1 MKRIFIFFAF
11 VITSLTANAQVVLGQ
26 VDTFTDGTTLFWSGG
41 ANPVNIASGGPA
53 GATDAYLQFTGLGG
67 FGTGSVPAVNNNL
80 QWSGNYTSAG
90 VTIVRMDIKNFS
102 AVPLNMRLMFNGP
115 TGARWVT
122 HPGFS
127 LPGNSG
133 WVTATYFLRASN
145 MVLVWGTDTLAA
157 TFAANSFLQIRN
169 DFDPP
174 SSGGEGAAATVGIDN
189 VSALS
194 FLSTDATSYTIDTGL
209 DFGGTLGSLH
219 LSDNDPV
226 FILNDEFDANA
237 TLTMATT
244 RPSTLPVALNSP
256 SKIRIRRETAASRN
270 DLIEFL
276 RAYNYSTSSFNNIAN
291 RITTIADAILNIDIT
306 TNVANYINS
315 TTGQSRAQ
323 LFWVPTADVSDID
336 GWTERC
342 DEIEWQFYP

>member
-1 MKRIFIFFAF
+1 MKRFFL
-11 VITSLTANAQVVLGQ
+11 ISLFALTTLFANAQVVLGQ
-26 VDTFTDGTTLFWSGG
+26 VDTFTDGTTMFWSGG
-41 ANPVNIASGGPA
+41 ANPVNIPSGGPA
-53 GATDAYLQFTGLGG
+53 GATDAYLQFAGLGG
-67 FGTGSVPAVNNNL
+67 FGAGSVPAVNNNL
-80 QWSGNYTSAG
+80 QWSGNFTSAA
-90 VTIVRMDIKNFS
+90 VTIVRMNMRNFS

-145 MVLVWGTDTLAA
+145 MVLVAGTDTLAA
-157 TFAANSFLQIRN
+157 TLAANSFMQVRN

-194 FLSTDATSYTIDTGL
+194 NLSADASSYSVDTGL
-209 DFGGTLGSLH
+209 DFGGTLASLH
-219 LSDNDPV
+219 LSDNDSV

-237 TLTMATT
+237 TLTMTTT
-244 RPSTLPVALNSP
+244 RPTTLPVPFNSP
-256 SKIRIRRETAASRN
+256 SKIRIRREAAASRN

-276 RAYNYSTSSFNNIAN
+276 RAYNYSTSAFNNITN
-291 RITTIADAILNIDIT
+291 RITTFADAILNTDIT
-306 TNVANYINS
+306 SNVTNYINS
-315 TTGQSRAQ
+315 TTGESKAQ
-323 LFWVPTADVSDID
+323 IFWVPTADVSDID
-336 GWTERC
+336 GWVERV